1 LSTMRRCLMTPDQ
14 ARELDRRLLVAEAE
28 QAAAGWAYLTVDGC
42 VIESEADLERYQ
54 QLLETFDK
62 AAAGWESRYYSSSS
76 CLTFGIRGKACGE
89 TTRADDALRRM
100 AILHARLDVLNPCGM
115 FGPQWDIRDG
125 AR

>member
-1 LSTMRRCLMTPDQ
+1 MTPDQ
-14 ARELDRRLLVAEAE
+14 ARELARELDRRLLVAEAE

-54 QLLETFDK
+54 QLLEAFDT
-62 AAAGWESRYYSSSS
+62 AAAGRESRYYSSSS
-76 CLTFGIRGKACGE
+76 CLTFAIRGEACGE
-89 TTRADDALRRM
+89 TARADDALRRM